1 MPLWPR
7 ASTASAHSQR
17 FDPKPSPIP
26 SAGPALQAREPSRR
40 RRKRGLAHG
49 VLLGMQPGV
58 LLKRLP
64 IVAELVGDAV
74 LEGVIGLGLDEEV
87 ADGVEDGGDLGGGL
101 PLVGLEDGEADVA
114 EGVIRDVGVVDAGGE
129 AELRGLEGVVGG
141 EGEEEG
147 EAARVVGR
155 GGGRGEDDVPG
166 VEGLRGGEGDGEVG
180 GRGLGCFGEFLD
192 VERRLAW
199 HDGMREGGR
208 WEGGRSDGGAY
219 LGDALGRH
227 VGGGWAAVCLAALQE
242 SYVGRSGVKPQEF
255 VMVALLVLRGARAR
269 RRVQPCD
276 DSSGSKPETLY
287 TRVQLEGWAN
297 DRREG
302 ERDSGSDPGVCERQV
317 GTWNEMR

>member
-1 MPLWPR
+1 
-7 ASTASAHSQR
+7 
-17 FDPKPSPIP
+17 
-26 SAGPALQAREPSRR
+26 
-40 RRKRGLAHG
+40 
-49 VLLGMQPGV
+49 MQPSV

-199 HDGMREGGR
+199 RGMMMG
-208 WEGGRSDGGAY
+208 
-219 LGDALGRH
+219 
-227 VGGGWAAVCLAALQE
+227 
-242 SYVGRSGVKPQEF
+242 
-255 VMVALLVLRGARAR
+255 
-269 RRVQPCD
+269 
-276 DSSGSKPETLY
+276 
-287 TRVQLEGWAN
+287 
-297 DRREG
+297 
-302 ERDSGSDPGVCERQV
+302 
-317 GTWNEMR
+317 